1 MEEREDV
8 SVSGRI
14 SLVWSKAG
22 RKGKMREDEMRPWR
36 LEKNEAEEDSV

>member
-8 SVSGRI
+8 SVNGRI

-22 RKGKMREDEMRPWR
+22 RKGKMGEDDMRLGR
-36 LEKNEAEEDSV
+36 